1 MARQCNPRD
10 NPTASSVLDAL
21 NSGEELLSDK
31 NESDEY
37 DNTSDVAISEERNEQ
52 GGTDSEQGNEL
63 TSSSSSSVPSLLSV
77 LRAPRLSDLARKRK
91 TQTNNPGKR
100 KKTRSSSS
108 ACSDPKGVK
117 PQDRLKKFP
126 DEQLSVSAGKLFCKA
141 CREVLSLKS
150 SSLSNHLK
158 SQKHKDGKRR
168 LQKKEAAERD
178 IAKELTFYNEDNRV
192 VGETLTEST
201 QVFRVKVVSTF
212 LRAGIPLNKLDIFR
226 ELFEENGYRLTD
238 KRNMFDFIPFIQ
250 KREVNAI
257 FEEIK
262 GKDVSV
268 CFDGTTRLG
277 EAVAI
282 VLRFVDDG
290 WNIKQRLVRLQI
302 VAKSLTGEELARELI
317 AVLSVQYSIGTQ
329 QLLAA
334 MKDCASVNEVA
345 IRTLKIVYPNLLS
358 IGCFSHTID
367 RVGEH
372 FSTPNLSEFIT
383 SWISLFSHSPKNR
396 ILWRDQTGK
405 SMATFS
411 ATRWWS
417 RWEVIEQVA
426 VQFGDVLPFL
436 RKEGLGSVTTTAKL
450 IPFFTDLQKKALL
463 EVEIAATIDWGRPFV
478 TATYSLEGDGPLA
491 FHCYEKIETIKAAI
505 RTAHTP
511 NLDAVACRLSTSAE
525 KSLLL
530 RAFPSSH
537 SRGSTS
543 TSQTLQQRIIQ
554 YGITCVQPGLD
565 YFQKRSNSTQG
576 VLSAFKAAR
585 YFSPQKIND
594 IQPDAG
600 AINSLKAFPFLDSE
614 AILDGL
620 KEELPSYLAKVS
632 DNDSSVDILQWWGQ
646 NESSLPCWA
655 AAARKVLLVQP
666 SSAAS
671 ERVFSLLKASFN
683 PQQQSS
689 LQDYIETSL
698 MLQYNKR

>member
-1 MARQCNPRD
+1 MAEQRNS
-10 NPTASSVLDAL
+10 TASSVLDAL
-21 NSGEELLSDK
+21 NSGEEISSD
-31 NESDEY
+31 NDESDEC
-37 DNTSDVAISEERNEQ
+37 DNSSDLEITEERIAEAD

-77 LRAPRLSDLARKRK
+77 LRAPRLSDLVRKRK

-108 ACSDPKGVK
+108 AASDPKGVK
-117 PQDRLKKFP
+117 PQDRVKKFP

-141 CREVLSLKS
+141 CREELSLKS
-150 SSLSNHLK
+150 SSLTNHLK

-168 LQKKEAAERD
+168 LQKKEASERD
-178 IAKELTFYNEDNRV
+178 IAKELTVYNDDNRM

-238 KRNMFDFIPFIQ
+238 KRNMFDLIPFIQ
-250 KREVNAI
+250 KRETNAI
-257 FEEIK
+257 SEEIK
-262 GKDVSV
+262 GKDLSV

-277 EAVAI
+277 EALAI
-282 VLRFVDDG
+282 VLRFIDDG

-334 MKDCASVNEVA
+334 MKDRASVNEVA
-345 IRTLKIVYPNLLS
+345 IRTLKIVYPTLLS

-372 FSTPNLSEFIT
+372 FLIPNLSEFIT
-383 SWISLFSHSPKNR
+383 SWISLFSHSPKTR

-411 ATRWWS
+411 VTRWWS

-436 RKEGLGSVTTTAKL
+436 RKEGLGSATTTAKL
-450 IPFFTDLQKKALL
+450 IQFFTDPQKKALL
-463 EVEIAATIDWGRPFV
+463 EVEIAATIDWGKPFV

-491 FHCYEKIETIKAAI
+491 LHCYEKIETIKAAI

-511 NLDAVACRLSTSAE
+511 NLDAVARRLSSSAE
-525 KSLLL
+525 RSLLQ
-530 RAFPSSH
+530 RAFPSH

-543 TSQTLQQRIIQ
+543 ASLTLQQRIAQ
-554 YGITCVQPGLD
+554 YGTACVQPGLD
-565 YFQKRSNSTQG
+565 YFEKHFDSSQST
-576 VLSAFKAAR
+576 LSAFKAAR
-585 YFSPQKIND
+585 YFLPMKIND
-594 IQPDAG
+594 IQPDAA
-600 AINSLKAFPFLDSE
+600 AINSLKAFPFLNSE
-614 AILDGL
+614 AILNGL
-620 KEELPSYLAKVS
+620 KGELPSYLAKVS
-632 DNDSSVDILQWWGQ
+632 DIDSNIDVLQWWSQ
-646 NESSLPCWA
+646 NESHLPCWA

-698 MLQYNKR
+698 MLQYNER